1 VSKPSVR
8 PNRSTL
14 AKLDRAYRRGWRPG
28 SGHTMAD
35 FLRKKRPI
43 KNDFQKKEEV

>member
-1 VSKPSVR
+1 MSRKNSLR

-28 SGHTMAD
+28 GGPMSD
-35 FLRKKRPI
+35 FLRKRRPV
-43 KNDFQKKEEV
+43 KHDLTKQEGA